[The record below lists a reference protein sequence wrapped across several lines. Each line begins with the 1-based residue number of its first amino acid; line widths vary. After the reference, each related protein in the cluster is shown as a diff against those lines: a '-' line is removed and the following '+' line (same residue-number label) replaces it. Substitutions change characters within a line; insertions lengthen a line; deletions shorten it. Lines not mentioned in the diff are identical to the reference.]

1 MSNSF
6 FIIKSN
12 NGYYYKKDKNGKIR
26 INRDGIYD
34 KILPFLKDL
43 DKGDYEVLVKKLKEE
58 HTEKICHH
66 YTFFSLYDHE
76 NCCNIN
82 SKAIKEM
89 LKPDCIIN
97 NSSQEWCNY
106 GESCSKEN
114 DKICVYEKNGI
125 RSKEYSAFIYN
136 NTCNVNDTYF
146 FSHSSR
152 IEDNLI
158 WHKFNGNNFLFA
170 INSTNNM
177 IKHLKICVLKEISII
192 TVPVPLNFFLDD
204 KEEIITYIIHKD

>member
-1 MSNSF
+1 MNNSF
-6 FIIKSN
+6 FITKSK

-26 INRDGIYD
+26 INRDEIYD

-43 DKGDYEVLVKKLKEE
+43 DTGDYEVFVKKLKEE

-66 YTFFSLYDHE
+66 YTFFSLYDND

-82 SKAIKEM
+82 SEAIKKI
-89 LKPDCIIN
+89 LKPDCTIVN
-97 NSSQEWCNY
+97 NSTWCNY
-106 GESCSKEN
+106 AESCSEE
-114 DKICVYEKNGI
+114 KICVYERDDI
-125 RSKEYSAFIYN
+125 SSKEYSAFIYN
-136 NTCNVNDTYF
+136 NSCNVFDTYF

-152 IEDNLI
+152 VEDNLI

-170 INSTNNM
+170 INSTNDL

-204 KEEIITYIIHKD
+204 KKEIIKYIIHKD